1 MSHHNSY
8 KEGQL
13 YKLGYS
19 DAYFGKDN
27 RDTLSEQDA
36 VLYIAGQEKF
46 WKEFNQVDVMKEL
59 NG

>member
-1 MSHHNSY
+1 MSHHNNY
-8 KEGQL
+8 KEEQL

-46 WKEFNQVDVMKEL
+46 WKEFDKGEIL
-59 NG
+59 